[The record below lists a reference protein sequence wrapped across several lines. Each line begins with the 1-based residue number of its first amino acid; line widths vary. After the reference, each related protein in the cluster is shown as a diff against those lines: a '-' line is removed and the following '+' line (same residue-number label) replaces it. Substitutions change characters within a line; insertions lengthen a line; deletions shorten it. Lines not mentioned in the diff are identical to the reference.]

1 VISLI
6 GALEYSQCADLEMLD
21 AVFACRLISDTIDI
35 NHKVLNEI
43 CKRQRGRW
51 LDFSLTKII
60 ETLIF
65 L

>member
-21 AVFACRLISDTIDI
+21 EVFACRLISDTIDI

-43 CKRQRGRW
+43 CKRQRDGGVTEMHR
-51 LDFSLTKII
+51 DGHGESQR
-60 ETLIF
+60 
-65 L
+65 

>member
-6 GALEYSQCADLEMLD
+6 GALEYSQCADLKMLD

-43 CKRQRGRW
+43 CKRQWGGGVTEMHRDGHGESQR
-51 LDFSLTKII
+51 
-60 ETLIF
+60 
-65 L
+65 